1 VAYPRASVVRYAA
14 RLMVWWIWLLGGL
27 ALLLLEMATPGGFF
41 FLFFGS
47 AALAVGVLAGLGVEQ
62 DWLQVVIFSVLSVG
76 SLLIFRGPLMR
87 RMAERPGRAAVDAI
101 AGETATLTEDLP
113 PRGLG
118 KAELRGSSWNAQ
130 NATDHALG
138 KGQRCRVERVD
149 GLTLIV
155 RPE

>member
-1 VAYPRASVVRYAA
+1 MA
-14 RLMVWWIWLLGGL
+14 WWIWLLGGL

-47 AALAVGVLAGLGVEQ
+47 AALAVGLLAAGGVEQ
-62 DWLQVVIFSVLSVG
+62 DWLQVVVFSVLSVG

-87 RMAERPGRAAVDAI
+87 RMAHRQGGAPVDAI
-101 AGETATLTEDLP
+101 AGQTATLTEDVAP
-113 PRGLG
+113 VGLG

-130 NATDHALG
+130 NASDQPMR
-138 KGQRCRVERVD
+138 KGQRVRVERVE